1 VEVDLRGLQR
11 QAAARADRYRDLS
24 LETAVAI
31 VLDDARAQLEPVRS
45 EFHAGSV
52 AMGIPLHLT
61 LLYPF
66 APPDQADEEALAD
79 FFAAREPM
87 TVTLVG
93 VAEWPAVVYAVPEPR
108 DDLSELMRALWER
121 FPDYPPYGGEIADPL
136 PHVTL
141 AESGEDEST
150 AELAAAI
157 RARTN
162 SFFPLSCDV
171 RDVALL
177 EEHEPDRWRERRR
190 FPLGRSAAA

>member
-1 VEVDLRGLQR
+1 
-11 QAAARADRYRDLS
+11 
-24 LETAVAI
+24 
-31 VLDDARAQLEPVRS
+31 
-45 EFHAGSV
+45 
-52 AMGIPLHLT
+52 MGIPLHLT

-66 APPDQADEEALAD
+66 APPHQVDEAALED
-79 FFAAREPM
+79 FFSDRGPL

-93 VAEWPAVVYAVPEPR
+93 IAEWPSVVYAVPEPR
-108 DDLSELMRALWER
+108 DELSDLMRALWER

-141 AESGEDEST
+141 AESGE
-150 AELAAAI
+150 AAGAI
-157 RARTN
+157 RARTD

-190 FPLGRSAAA
+190 FPLAG